1 MGQLT
6 DIPDKTVETYFRQ
19 CDMKITSCVDM
30 DLVILE

>member
-19 CDMKITSCVDM
+19 CDIKITCADM